1 MAKDD
6 LTSMNPDP
14 SALRNKKWMKC
25 PDLYW
30 SATALGVTQLI
41 DCLKVLIMLGPAWFG
56 GPAEFVEE
64 PSDYKPTLESRA
76 LQRVDSPLKPAVFQ

>member
-14 SALRNKKWMKC
+14 SALRNKGWMKC
-25 PDLYW
+25 PDLHW

-56 GPAEFVEE
+56 NPAEFMEE
-64 PSDYKPTLESRA
+64 PSNYECSSSHLREQGCANS
-76 LQRVDSPLKPAVFQ
+76 FC